1 LLNNHLLVKEI
12 VQLNG
17 TNQSN
22 DEMLLKQL
30 KSILLDEDRAALSRV
45 EAILDSPEALTER
58 VSPIMEQRLEVF
70 KKTFPKEYKL
80 FVDNLVQD
88 HIKNSQ
94 EQIVEVI
101 YPVLGSMVRKY
112 IDHEFQMLKEGI
124 EAKVAMMQEK
134 MNFWKKLKNR
144 FGSNNSSLNAA
155 ELIIASSD
163 VPRIKE
169 IYLVERDS
177 GLLLAHASLEDNFD
191 KDAIAGM
198 LTAIKAFV
206 EDAFKQD
213 KEQLDSITYDH
224 YKILI
229 QNYRHYYMAA
239 MIEGSISTKER
250 VEIAEKL
257 YNFILT
263 EYVILQQQDQGNRYE
278 HISGL
283 LKERFIKE
291 DFLTIAS

>member
-1 LLNNHLLVKEI
+1 

-17 TNQSN
+17 KNQTS
-22 DEMLLKQL
+22 DELLLKQL

-58 VSPIMEQRLEVF
+58 VSPIMEQRLEDF

-80 FVDNLVQD
+80 FVDKLVQD

-124 EAKVAMMQEK
+124 EARVAMMQEK

-144 FGSNNSSLNAA
+144 FGTNNSTLNTA

-177 GLLLAHASLEDNFD
+177 GLLLAHASLEENFD

-213 KEQLDSITYDH
+213 KEQLDSISYDH

-239 MIEGSISTKER
+239 MIEGSISTRER

-283 LKERFIKE
+283 LKERFLKE
-291 DFLTIAS
+291 DSLTIAS

>member
-1 LLNNHLLVKEI
+1 

-17 TNQSN
+17 TNQST
-22 DEMLLKQL
+22 DELLLKQL
-30 KSILLDEDRAALSRV
+30 KSILLDEDRVALSRV
-45 EAILDSPEALTER
+45 EAILDSPEELSDR
-58 VSPIMEQRLEVF
+58 ISPIMEKRLEDF
-70 KKTFPKEYKL
+70 KKTFPKEYKV
-80 FVDNLVQD
+80 FVDKLVQD

-101 YPVLGSMVRKY
+101 FPVLGSMVRKY
-112 IDHEFQMLKEGI
+112 IDLQFQILKESI
-124 EAKVAMMQEK
+124 EERINAMQDK
-134 MNFWKKLKNR
+134 MNFWKKFKSKL
-144 FGSNNSSLNAA
+144 SPNSSVTAA
-155 ELIIASSD
+155 ELIIASTD
-163 VPRIKE
+163 VPRVKE

-177 GLLLAHASLEDNFD
+177 GLLLAHASLDENFD

-206 EDAFKQD
+206 EDAFKQE

-250 VEIAEKL
+250 VEISEKL
-257 YNFILT
+257 YNFILS
-263 EYVILQQQDQGNRYE
+263 EYVILQQQDQGDRYE

-283 LKERFIKE
+283 LKERFLKV
-291 DFLTIAS
+291 DFLTIVS

>member
-1 LLNNHLLVKEI
+1 

-17 TNQSN
+17 TNQSK
-22 DEMLLKQL
+22 DELLLKQL

-45 EAILDSPEALTER
+45 EAILDSPKELSER
-58 VSPIMEQRLEVF
+58 ISPIMEQRLEDF

-80 FVDNLVQD
+80 FVDKLVQD

-112 IDHEFQMLKEGI
+112 IDHEFQMLKESI
-124 EAKVAMMQEK
+124 EERVAVMQEK
-134 MNFWKKLKNR
+134 MNFWKKFKNR
-144 FGSNNSSLNAA
+144 FGSNSSVTAA
-155 ELIIASSD
+155 ELIIASTD
-163 VPRIKE
+163 VPRVKE

-177 GLLLAHASLEDNFD
+177 GLLLAHASVDENFD

-206 EDAFKQD
+206 EDAFKQE

-250 VEIAEKL
+250 VEISEKL

-263 EYVILQQQDQGNRYE
+263 EYVLLQQQDQGDRYE

-283 LKERFIKE
+283 LKERFIEE
-291 DFLTIAS
+291 DFLTISS

>member
-1 LLNNHLLVKEI
+1 

-17 TNQSN
+17 TNQST
-22 DEMLLKQL
+22 DELLLKQL
-30 KSILLDEDRAALSRV
+30 KSILLEEDRVALSRV
-45 EAILDSPEALTER
+45 EAILDSPEALSDR
-58 VSPIMEQRLEVF
+58 ISPIMEQRLEDF
-70 KKTFPKEYKL
+70 KKTFPKEYKV
-80 FVDNLVQD
+80 FVDKLVQD

-101 YPVLGSMVRKY
+101 FPVLGSMVRKY
-112 IDHEFQMLKEGI
+112 IDLQFQILKESI
-124 EAKVAMMQEK
+124 EERINAMQDK
-134 MNFWKKLKNR
+134 MNFWKKFKSKL
-144 FGSNNSSLNAA
+144 SPNSSVTAA
-155 ELIIASSD
+155 ELIIASTD
-163 VPRIKE
+163 VPRVKE

-177 GLLLAHASLEDNFD
+177 GLLLAHASLDENFD

-206 EDAFKQD
+206 EDAFKQE

-250 VEIAEKL
+250 VEISEKL
-257 YNFILT
+257 YNFILS
-263 EYVILQQQDQGNRYE
+263 EYVILQQQDQGDRYE

-283 LKERFIKE
+283 LKERFLKV
-291 DFLTIAS
+291 DFLTIVS